1 MDINLNLGEW
11 NSVFSV
17 PSSVVDKHLK
27 TASSVYVKVLLVIL
41 RNAGNR
47 MNDQQISEQLSVPVD
62 EVKEAVRYWEA
73 AGIFSFGGNEGLRTS
88 NITML
93 SSKPSYLS
101 TIEISKLVET
111 KPEVKFMFDKLEL
124 IYGRPVTSTE
134 QRSYIYLYE
143 AAGMPADVMVMIA
156 EYCVSI
162 DKSSIRYI
170 EKTALNWADEGINS
184 HEKAVERMLQLSEV
198 HQAETK
204 IKKCFGIDNRNLS
217 ANEKKYIKTW
227 CNEYHFDLDMIK
239 IAYDRTVDGIGK
251 LSFPYVNTILKS
263 WYDNHIKTAE
273 DIQEKE
279 SPNRDKKAKRYS
291 DSSYDLQEFDRLGYN
306 IPEIE
311 PETKES

>member
-41 RNAGNR
+41 RNAGGR
-47 MNDQQISEQLSVPVD
+47 MTDQSIAEQLSIPVD
-62 EVKEAVRYWEA
+62 EVKEAVRYWES
-73 AGIFSFGGNEGLRTS
+73 AGIFSFGNTEGLRVG
-88 NITML
+88 NITAV
-93 SSKPSYLS
+93 SAKPSYLS
-101 TIEISKLVET
+101 AGEISELMKT
-111 KPEVKFMFDKLEL
+111 KPEVKFMFDKLEV

-143 AAGMPADVMVMIA
+143 VAGMPPDVLVMIA
-156 EYCVSI
+156 EYCMSI

-170 EKTALNWADEGINS
+170 EKTALSWADDGINS
-184 HEKAVERMLQLSEV
+184 HEKAVAHILQLSEV
-198 HQAETK
+198 HQVETK
-204 IKKCFGIDNRNLS
+204 VKKCFGIDNRNLS

-227 CNEYHFDLDMIK
+227 CNEYHFDLEMIK

-263 WYDNHIKTAE
+263 WHDNQIKTVQ
-273 DIQEKE
+273 DIKEKD
-279 SPNRDKKAKRYS
+279 SPNREKKSKGS
-291 DSSYDLQEFDRLGYN
+291 SGSSYDLREFERMGYN
-306 IPEIE
+306 LPEIE
-311 PETKES
+311 LEDKR